1 MPTSQRPPSVMRDFL
16 KSEAA
21 GGVILMA
28 VAVLS
33 MIIANSPFAE
43 TYFHLLHAETGP
55 VLSDKLG
62 PMTAHLW
69 INDALMAVFF
79 LLVGLEI
86 KREFVDGRLVTWQ
99 QRRLPFIAAFG
110 GMAAPALVYLAVT
123 SGSRDLAQG
132 WAIPAATDIAF
143 AIGVMALL
151 GSRVPTSLKL
161 FLTTVAIVDDMGA
174 VVIIALA
181 YTASIKGV
189 ALLAAAA
196 IFGAMMAMNRAGVRR
211 LLPYLIGFV
220 LLWFAVLVS
229 GVHATI
235 AGVLAAFTVPVVAT
249 PGRPD
254 SPDSPLH
261 RLEHALHPWSAF
273 LIVPLFGFAN
283 AGISLTGFGFETL
296 LEPLPLGIA
305 AGLFL
310 GKQLGIFSSIW
321 ISVKLGIAQ
330 RPRGSTWVQVYGL
343 SALCGIGFTMSL
355 FIGMLAFASSP
366 DLIEEAKIGV
376 ITGSLLS
383 GLLGYLILRFARAA
397 SDGVQ
402 QETDMEQEIAED
414 GDIEAMEEARRS

>member
-1 MPTSQRPPSVMRDFL
+1 MIKSNPTSALREFL
-16 KSEAA
+16 TSEAA

-28 VAVLS
+28 TAILA
-33 MIIANSPFAE
+33 MIVANSPLADG
-43 TYFHLLHAETGP
+43 YFHLLHTSTGP

-62 PMTAHLW
+62 PMTPHLW

-99 QRRLPFIAAFG
+99 QRRLPFIAALG
-110 GMAAPALVYLAVT
+110 GMAAPALVFLAIT
-123 SGSRDLAQG
+123 AKSPGLSQG

-151 GSRVPTSLKL
+151 GSRVPTALKL

-174 VVIIALA
+174 VVIIAIA
-181 YTASIKGV
+181 YTASIKGA
-189 ALLAAAA
+189 ALLSAAI
-196 IFGAMMAMNRAGVRR
+196 IFGAMMAMNRAGVRN
-211 LLPYLIGFV
+211 LVPYLIGFV

-235 AGVLAAFTVPVVAT
+235 AGVLAAFTVPVVTT
-249 PGRPD
+249 PGTPD

-261 RLEHALHPWSAF
+261 KLEHALHPWSAF

-283 AGISLTGFGFETL
+283 AGISLDGFSLESL

-305 AGLFL
+305 AGLFF
-310 GKQLGIFSSIW
+310 GKQLGIFSLIW
-321 ISVKLGIAQ
+321 GAVKLGIAQ
-330 RPRGSTWVQVYGL
+330 RPRGSTWLQVYGL
-343 SALCGIGFTMSL
+343 SVLCGIGFTMSL

-366 DLIEEAKIGV
+366 VLIEEAKLGMIA
-376 ITGSLLS
+376 GSLLS
-383 GLLGYLILRFARAA
+383 GVLGYVILRFAPPAA
-397 SDGVQ
+397 DAVQ
-402 QETDMEQEIAED
+402 VEAEINSEISKD
-414 GDIEAMEEARRS
+414 GDIAAL